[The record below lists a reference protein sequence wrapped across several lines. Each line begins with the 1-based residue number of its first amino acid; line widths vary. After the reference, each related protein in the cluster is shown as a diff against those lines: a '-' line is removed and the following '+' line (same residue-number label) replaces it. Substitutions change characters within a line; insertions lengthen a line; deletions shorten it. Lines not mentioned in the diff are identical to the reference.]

1 MKKQI
6 IMFAMATLLICGCSP
21 NTQIQ
26 NSSAPVPIEMDAPE
40 DMLPTDVYDE
50 LFLSGTYSLENDKL
64 TRFLDDIFTSLHN
77 VQAPNSMRMDMDICF
92 SGPTRTEYKDNL
104 VRYATYDFYC
114 YDRTELRDRTCAK
127 GNITIEL
134 TNSKWVLDSWE
145 VSRTEYLSPYI
156 YIDFSQLFLQP
167 GQFIEDEDILSV
179 IPDTSKRW
187 QQITSDYYRENAP
200 VIHNKDGVTSI
211 EIGEVEYSAYKS
223 DLPDYKWVL
232 QDMTLSANAIEKWFY
247 YHLKEDY
254 KLKSAMGKDRV
265 KAVLGQPLIEGNDY
279 LLYQVCYPATFLMLN
294 EKVGVQTAWSSG
306 RTSSLLQEN
315 YLYCF
320 FDKNGLSSIK
330 FTISRDHRIVK
341 GTSPTSDIFVYVLS
355 KEPFYTM
362 QWKRA
367 NYYNE
372 NKNAESIVSPVGR
385 MLIGRGFNERDHL
398 LWDSYNIDGALAQ
411 DYAYNGLKCGK
422 YSEYDNV
429 DLLLKTSDS
438 NCATFY
444 MYFDNIYNVKTTE
457 RLTPV
462 FYDFTKPIVP
472 EALNDALRHWDIP

>member
-1 MKKQI
+1 M
-6 IMFAMATLLICGCSP
+6 
-21 NTQIQ
+21 
-26 NSSAPVPIEMDAPE
+26 
-40 DMLPTDVYDE
+40 
-50 LFLSGTYSLENDKL
+50 
-64 TRFLDDIFTSLHN
+64 
-77 VQAPNSMRMDMDICF
+77 
-92 SGPTRTEYKDNL
+92 
-104 VRYATYDFYC
+104 
-114 YDRTELRDRTCAK
+114 
-127 GNITIEL
+127 
-134 TNSKWVLDSWE
+134 
-145 VSRTEYLSPYI
+145 
-156 YIDFSQLFLQP
+156 
-167 GQFIEDEDILSV
+167 
-179 IPDTSKRW
+179 
-187 QQITSDYYRENAP
+187 
-200 VIHNKDGVTSI
+200 IHNKDGVTSI

-385 MLIGRGFNERDHL
+385 MLIGCGFNERDHL

-422 YSEYDNV
+422 YSEDDNV

-457 RLTPV
+457 LFTPV

>member
-1 MKKQI
+1 
-6 IMFAMATLLICGCSP
+6 
-21 NTQIQ
+21 
-26 NSSAPVPIEMDAPE
+26 
-40 DMLPTDVYDE
+40 
-50 LFLSGTYSLENDKL
+50 
-64 TRFLDDIFTSLHN
+64 
-77 VQAPNSMRMDMDICF
+77 
-92 SGPTRTEYKDNL
+92 
-104 VRYATYDFYC
+104 
-114 YDRTELRDRTCAK
+114 
-127 GNITIEL
+127 
-134 TNSKWVLDSWE
+134 
-145 VSRTEYLSPYI
+145 
-156 YIDFSQLFLQP
+156 
-167 GQFIEDEDILSV
+167 
-179 IPDTSKRW
+179 
-187 QQITSDYYRENAP
+187 
-200 VIHNKDGVTSI
+200 
-211 EIGEVEYSAYKS
+211 
-223 DLPDYKWVL
+223 
-232 QDMTLSANAIEKWFY
+232 
-247 YHLKEDY
+247 
-254 KLKSAMGKDRV
+254 MGKDRV

-422 YSEYDNV
+422 YSEDDNV